1 MSQLSSKQ
9 SISGSSFCLSAR
21 PATSRPCQKLVVQAL
36 KSKVKYDKE
45 KSVDS
50 PVSAFTRRREVFAGR
65 LAMSGFVAA
74 LAGEFLTGRGALGQL
89 QLETRLP
96 QQYINYGV
104 LGIVAFNFIT
114 ALAPGSPTFSPDNQA
129 DVKKRPSGPTN
140 KPSKFDPTDPPAFFG
155 TSRAFGFTK
164 KNELFVG
171 RVAMLGFASELLGE
185 IQTGGKGP
193 LGQIGVP
200 LDPKGQQYAGVALAL
215 WIGVFLVAAIG
226 FNKYGQQ
233 EGNEEIY

>member
-1 MSQLSSKQ
+1 
-9 SISGSSFCLSAR
+9 
-21 PATSRPCQKLVVQAL
+21 VVQAL

-89 QLETRLP
+89 QLETKLP

-104 LGIVAFNFIT
+104 LGIVVFNFVT

-129 DVKKRPSGPTN
+129 DVKKRPPGPTN
-140 KPSKFDPTDPPAFFG
+140 KPSKFQNPGDAAEFFG
-155 TSRAFGFTK
+155 TSKAFGFTK

-171 RVAMLGFASELLGE
+171 RVAMIGFASELLGE

-193 LGQIGVP
+193 LGQLGVP
-200 LDPKGQQYAGVALAL
+200 LTPKGEQFAGVALAL